1 MPNYATIL
9 TKEQVEAIKDFVH
22 SEYGRKSG
30 LVKDDYSF
38 HFDTE
43 LENEIE
49 IIGGNILKIAI
60 RATPFGKEWHS
71 MANRIFTTFNLK
83 ELLRHNFNSNQPHIT
98 ELKAGEVYDDAVKMD
113 KKHKERE
120 FSKQYKVTSYSVVKV
135 FDRNSKHYVEI
146 KYTGSSFEAI
156 EKALEQLRK

>member
-9 TKEQVEAIKDFVH
+9 TKEQIEAIRDFVH

-30 LVKDDYSF
+30 LVKEDYTF

-60 RATPFGKEWHS
+60 RATPFGKEWHT
-71 MANRIFTTFNLK
+71 MAKRIFTTFELK
-83 ELLRHNFNSNQPHIT
+83 QLLRTSFNNNQPHIS
-98 ELKAGEVYDDAVKMD
+98 EMKAGSEVNNEVIN
-113 KKHKERE
+113 KKHKEQE
-120 FSKQYKVTSYSVVKV
+120 FSKKYKVTSYSVVRV
-135 FDRNSKHYVEI
+135 FDRTTKHYVEI
-146 KYTGSSFEAI
+146 KYTGSSFDAI